1 MENKRDLSLDY
12 AKGIAML
19 SIVIGHLYFYSN
31 RHVGSWVFDICD
43 TIQIPIFMYISGLL
57 AHKSLD
63 RYGFRKL
70 LSHRAIR
77 LMLPLLSFYVIK
89 GLIDYHDFIEIPIR
103 EYKRGYWF
111 MLVLFE
117 LMITIYLI
125 RRIALRFNKPTYI
138 INAIVFA
145 IITAYI
151 FIVPKGNM
159 FNILFCIN
167 LYWHYYPFFMLGFY
181 FYKLF
186 PLMKWKYVPIYM
198 FIYAVS
204 LYFYHVNGIRHL
216 NVICNISS
224 LLFLMIIFTKG
235 KRPLEPVFVYL
246 GENSL
251 QIYML
256 HFFILRPLCTMLPIT
271 TNLWLEFTSNVFIAI
286 AIIAVTMAIAQV
298 LMKSDLLSFY
308 LFGINKRG
316 KDSGS
321 N

>member
-1 MENKRDLSLDY
+1 
-12 AKGIAML
+12 
-19 SIVIGHLYFYSN
+19 
-31 RHVGSWVFDICD
+31 
-43 TIQIPIFMYISGLL
+43 
-57 AHKSLD
+57 
-63 RYGFRKL
+63 
-70 LSHRAIR
+70 
-77 LMLPLLSFYVIK
+77 
-89 GLIDYHDFIEIPIR
+89 
-103 EYKRGYWF
+103 
-111 MLVLFE
+111 
-117 LMITIYLI
+117 
-125 RRIALRFNKPTYI
+125 
-138 INAIVFA
+138 
-145 IITAYI
+145 
-151 FIVPKGNM
+151 
-159 FNILFCIN
+159 
-167 LYWHYYPFFMLGFY
+167 
-181 FYKLF
+181 
-186 PLMKWKYVPIYM
+186 M

-216 NVICNISS
+216 NIICNISS

-298 LMKSDLLSFY
+298 LMKSGLLSFY